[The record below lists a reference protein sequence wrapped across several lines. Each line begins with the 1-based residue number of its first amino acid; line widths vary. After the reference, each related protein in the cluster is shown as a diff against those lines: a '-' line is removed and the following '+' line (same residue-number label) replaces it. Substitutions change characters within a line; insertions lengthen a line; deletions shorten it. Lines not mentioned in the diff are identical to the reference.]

1 MSCCGQKRSELR
13 PPQDGATPR
22 RPADGATTAPGVR
35 SALTT
40 QALATQLR
48 AFLARKAMTAP
59 GPRLSRIR
67 STGKG

>member
-13 PPQDGATPR
+13 RPQ
-22 RPADGATTAPGVR
+22 ADATTSPGVR

-40 QALATQLR
+40 QVR
-48 AFLARKAMTAP
+48 AFLARKAITAP